1 MSRFL
6 CLVVGLALI
15 GCSQQKY
22 EGTNNKAG
30 DELNKGMA
38 FFDKQDF
45 EKAIPHFTEAIK
57 LDPKLA
63 MAFSNRGG
71 AYLSIGKHEAAIGDC
86 TEAIKLDPKL
96 AVAYYIRGVAY
107 KEKGDP
113 EKARADVEMA
123 KKLGLQLQ

>member
-63 MAFSNRGG
+63 IAFSNRGG
-71 AYLSIGKHEAAIGDC
+71 AYLSI
-86 TEAIKLDPKL
+86 
-96 AVAYYIRGVAY
+96 
-107 KEKGDP
+107 
-113 EKARADVEMA
+113 
-123 KKLGLQLQ
+123 